1 MCMGNVLGILG
12 ILLKLVTFFC
22 YFQIFSLFFEKK
34 KIPCS
39 LKIKFKSEIRVYGLA
54 EEIQ

>member
-34 KIPCS
+34 KIS
-39 LKIKFKSEIRVYGLA
+39 LLSENKV
-54 EEIQ
+54 